1 MGPDIFDRRVAGEEL
16 VSRAIAEAQ
25 RDDKRILLLFGANW
39 CPWCRRLHKDLT
51 EDRRVRAVLSKRFVL
66 VFVDANTRND
76 PKRNA
81 ALLERYGN
89 PTLQFGLPVFVVL
102 DRDGKQLATRE
113 TASLAADTDA
123 VEVER
128 ILAFLNEWA
137 SPKTGRPVGGR
148 ASGSS

>member
-1 MGPDIFDRRVAGEEL
+1 M
-16 VSRAIAEAQ
+16 
-25 RDDKRILLLFGANW
+25 
-39 CPWCRRLHKDLT
+39 
-51 EDRRVRAVLSKRFVL
+51 LSKRFVL

-113 TASLAADTDA
+113 TASLAAGTDA

-137 SPKTGRPVGGR
+137 SPKTGRPAGGR